1 VAAAHVSAPL
11 LQIQAVT
18 RRFGGYLALDN
29 VDMSVVPGAIH
40 AVIGP
45 NGAGKSTLFNVVSG
59 VLKPT
64 SGTTSFETKTY
75 TGRRPDQIVGLGIA
89 RNFQQVRLF
98 GGLSALE
105 NVMLGAHAGVA
116 RGDGA
121 DKTNSMRGVATE
133 ALAFVGFADK
143 ILAPPADFTLV
154 QQRRLEI
161 ARALASRPKLLL
173 LDEPAAGMNP
183 TEVNELADLIRK
195 MRGRSITVLLVE
207 HHMRLVMSV
216 ADRITVLAAGRVIAE
231 GAPTEIQSD
240 PAVITAYLGTQQ

>member
-1 VAAAHVSAPL
+1 MSAAL
-11 LQIQAVT
+11 LDVRAVT
-18 RRFGGYLALDN
+18 RRFGGYLALEN
-29 VDMSVVPGAIH
+29 VDLSVTPGAIH
-40 AVIGP
+40 ALIGP
-45 NGAGKSTLFNVVSG
+45 NGAGKSTLFNIVSG
-59 VLKPT
+59 MLKPT
-64 SGTTSFETKTY
+64 SGTIHLEDKAY
-75 TGRRPDQIVGLGIA
+75 TGRRPDQVVALGIA

-116 RGDGA
+116 RKEPD
-121 DKTNSMRGVATE
+121 DERLSLRGLASE

-143 ILAPPADFTLV
+143 ILVSPADFTLV

-183 TEVNELADLIRK
+183 TEVNGLAELIRK
-195 MRGRSITVLLVE
+195 LRDRGMTILLVE
-207 HHMRLVMSV
+207 HHMRLIMSV

-231 GAPTEIQSD
+231 GTPAEIQRD
-240 PAVITAYLGTQQ
+240 PIVISAYLGTQQ